1 MACRRDFTLLLS
13 QEAVGYIAHEVK
25 FHLDLSPSVL
35 LDNADSYRKQRALRN
50 KCAGI
55 ADISKYNIVV
65 HELATTA
72 FRSYIKSKFYKGWR
86 AHESGS
92 IQSLRGRLIETMSDC
107 PERMAGAGSAR
118 SNVSYDSFQRLDEK
132 DTVVL
137 VNSWALGPADDAK
150 NAFRTCSDID
160 DKWSSDRVATR
171 RTSISNTASCDSV
184 VRTVNEYPEEPISHP
199 PSEPT
204 QVTSLPGPSV
214 PLLNFTSFAEAAFAV
229 SSGDPRDCA
238 LLLGSTWLAT
248 LVAGVESLSIGF
260 SLLSVPEPHLLKC
273 LDSDATTADV
283 RKGDLK
289 FVYVNHQFE
298 RDFGYS
304 KRELIGR
311 TSKTLFCS
319 SYQDHT
325 PDPSL
330 LKTESE
336 FLNILLSGLDSCIA
350 MPLRRKN
357 GRHTRTFLCTKALY
371 NQFGHFRYVVCM
383 SVNIPVDCDIYYGK
397 RSIVAD
403 VKPCSSSGEGS
414 SEPATEPNRK
424 ANLMAQFN
432 SDALVELLELLPTE
446 FLDDYVHQSITTI
459 IE

>member
-1 MACRRDFTLLLS
+1 MLLLS
-13 QEAVGYIAHEVK
+13 QEAVGYIAHEVN

-35 LDNADSYRKQRALRN
+35 LDNADSYRKQSAFRN

-55 ADISKYNIVV
+55 ADISKYNIVI

-92 IQSLRGRLIETMSDC
+92 VQSLRGRLIESMSDC
-107 PERMAGAGSAR
+107 PDRTVGAGSAR
-118 SNVSYDSFQRLDEK
+118 SNISCDSFLRFDGK
-132 DTVVL
+132 GTIVVT
-137 VNSWALGPADDAK
+137 NSYALGPPDDS
-150 NAFRTCSDID
+150 NTAFRICSDID
-160 DKWSSDRVATR
+160 DKWASDRVATR
-171 RTSISNTASCDSV
+171 RTSVSNTASCDSV
-184 VRTVNEYPEEPISHP
+184 VRTVTECPEQLTNHLQSVQTP
-199 PSEPT
+199 
-204 QVTSLPGPSV
+204 VTSSEGPTV
-214 PLLNFTSFAEAAFAV
+214 PLLNFSSFAEAAFAV
-229 SSGDPRDCA
+229 SSNDPRDCA

-260 SLLSVPEPHLLKC
+260 SLLSVPEPHLTKC
-273 LDSDATTADV
+273 SDSPRTAADV
-283 RKGDLK
+283 TKDDLK

-311 TSKTLFCS
+311 TSQTLFCS
-319 SYQDHT
+319 SYQDCT
-325 PDPSL
+325 PDASL

-350 MPLRRKN
+350 LPLRRKN
-357 GRHTRTFLCTKALY
+357 GRHTRTFVCTKALY
-371 NQFGHFRYVVCM
+371 NQHGHFRYVVCM
-383 SVNIPVDCDIYYGK
+383 SVNIPVDCDIYYGR

-403 VKPCSSSGEGS
+403 VKPCSASGEGS
-414 SEPATEPNRK
+414 SASAAEPSRK

-446 FLDDYVHQSITTI
+446 FLDDYVLQSITTI